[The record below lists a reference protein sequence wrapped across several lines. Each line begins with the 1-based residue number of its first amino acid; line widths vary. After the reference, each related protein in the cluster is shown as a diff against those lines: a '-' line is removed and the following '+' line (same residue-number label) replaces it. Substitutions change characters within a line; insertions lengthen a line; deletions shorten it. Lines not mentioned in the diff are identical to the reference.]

1 MQCWL
6 RARPKQH
13 RRCCCYRHMAD
24 YELPPRETLSRS
36 KTPRADLDFFFV
48 EDSYKTSKEHNV
60 RAATFTPRP

>member
-1 MQCWL
+1 
-6 RARPKQH
+6 
-13 RRCCCYRHMAD
+13 MAD